1 MRETHQARLEASIEL
16 VLRRRARWPVLLLSI
31 SAIGVEPPPLDYM
44 LPPLQILILLLDRDF
59 S

>member
-31 SAIGVEPPPLDYM
+31 SAIGVEPPPLGYM

>member
-1 MRETHQARLEASIEL
+1 VRETHQARLEASIEL